1 MTSQAWYKYYS
12 SISKEEVISPMNAT
26 VYTRTLQ
33 RRYTR
38 FLHEFTDRYIPCTV
52 TRSKAILQLDVRP
65 CFIYI
70 RSLLPHNNN
79 RDRSSVTLFPAAT
92 RESSYTSDVRVV
104 TSAGNQPQHTSFLTR
119 THSDSEAI
127 GNGKS
132 KSKQMCTC
140 TRTSKQ
146 NKLIRCFMT
155 PDEIKNSKF
164 ICFPTK
170 RNHN

>member
-70 RSLLPHNNN
+70 RSLLPHN
-79 RDRSSVTLFPAAT
+79 RDRSSVTLFPAMT
-92 RESSYTSDVRVV
+92 RESSCTSHVRVV
-104 TSAGNQPQHTSFLTR
+104 TSAWNQPKHTSFLKVEPIQTQR
-119 THSDSEAI
+119 QSATEI
-127 GNGKS
+127 LN

-146 NKLIRCFMT
+146 NKVHHFSIDQVLNAWPPM
-155 PDEIKNSKF
+155 K
-164 ICFPTK
+164 
-170 RNHN
+170 

>member
-1 MTSQAWYKYYS
+1 MTSQAWYKFYS

-38 FLHEFTDRYIPCTV
+38 FLHEFRYIPCTV

-70 RSLLPHNNN
+70 RSLLPHN

-104 TSAGNQPQHTSFLTR
+104 TSAGNQPGPNTLPSLR
-119 THSDSEAI
+119 SDSEATEI
-127 GNGKS
+127 LNKS
-132 KSKQMCTC
+132 KNKCAHVRVQASKTKCTI
-140 TRTSKQ
+140 SP
-146 NKLIRCFMT
+146 LIRCLMH
-155 PDEIKNSKF
+155 DSQWNKEQ
-164 ICFPTK
+164 
-170 RNHN
+170 